1 MRAIAFGG
9 VLVVVAVCL
18 GCGAKNGRQPISG
31 SASFKG
37 EPLNNATIQFFAVEG
52 PPGPLCG
59 ALITNGQFNI
69 PAEHGLDPGT
79 YKVSISMPV
88 PGGEQTP
95 EEKAAGASAKA
106 KEGLPAK
113 YNSATELRAE
123 VKPGTPNNF
132 EFKLE

>member
-1 MRAIAFGG
+1 MRMVRFSG
-9 VLVVVAVCL
+9 VVLLLAVL
-18 GCGAKNGRQPISG
+18 AGCAANNGRQPVSG
-31 SASFKG
+31 TVTYRG
-37 EPLNNATIQFFAVEG
+37 EPLNNATVQFFAVEG

-59 ALITNGQFNI
+59 ALITSGQFNI
-69 PAEHGLDPGT
+69 PAEHGLEPGT

-123 VKPGTPNNF
+123 VKSGPANKF
-132 EFKLE
+132 DFKLQ